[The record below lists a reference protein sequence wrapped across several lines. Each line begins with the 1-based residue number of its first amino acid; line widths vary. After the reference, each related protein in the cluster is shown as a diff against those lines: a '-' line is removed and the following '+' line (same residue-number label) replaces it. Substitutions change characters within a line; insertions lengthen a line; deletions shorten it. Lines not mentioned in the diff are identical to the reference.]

1 MLLCRATHN
10 IFRHHH
16 QRDDDDDDGGSG
28 GPLLLRFQVSQLS
41 ITSWPH
47 YLPPLPPTSHLSS
60 CPADTSPSAGKS
72 SRAGPATLRTAP
84 GTSRPRRSWGR
95 APGRSFSPPPEQPSF
110 QAERNRRGG
119 PAARMRLV
127 RVKWMEG
134 VKHLPESSWTVRE
147 HVASGWYFQNK
158 NSKDSVIPLM

>member
-1 MLLCRATHN
+1 MSHPTMKAQTETPNVMLLRQATHN

-16 QRDDDDDDGGSG
+16 QHDGGGGGG
-28 GPLLLRFQVSQLS
+28 GPLLLRSQVSQLS

-47 YLPPLPPTSHLSS
+47 YLPPLPPTSHLPL

-72 SRAGPATLRTAP
+72 SRAGPASLRSAP
-84 GTSRPRRSWGR
+84 ETNRPQRSWGR

-119 PAARMRLV
+119 PVARMRLV
-127 RVKWMEG
+127 RVK
-134 VKHLPESSWTVRE
+134 
-147 HVASGWYFQNK
+147 
-158 NSKDSVIPLM
+158 